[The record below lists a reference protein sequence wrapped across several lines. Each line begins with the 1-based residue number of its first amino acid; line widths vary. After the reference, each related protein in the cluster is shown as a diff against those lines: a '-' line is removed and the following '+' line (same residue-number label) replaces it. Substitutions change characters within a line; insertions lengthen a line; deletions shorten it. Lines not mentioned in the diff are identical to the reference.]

1 MTSHSDAKRLPQRFQ
16 HNRKIYPKATLTNM
30 TKNPKN
36 PANIAPAWVSLGFL
50 LAALARLRPH
60 MDLPLAPLG
69 VPWGSIVV
77 TIGKHFG
84 KSCTKSQK
92 RNQNGSSMEEQ
103 SSDIEPNLTQKQKYK
118 SSLIWSHL
126 FPENVCL
133 LAWIQTL
140 NVQTQ
145 TQENVPL

>member
-1 MTSHSDAKRLPQRFQ
+1 MTSHDGAKRLPQRFQ
-16 HNRKIYPKATLTNM
+16 HNRKICPKATLKNM
-30 TKNPKN
+30 TKN

-60 MDLPLAPLG
+60 MDLPLAALG

-92 RNQNGSSMEEQ
+92 
-103 SSDIEPNLTQKQKYK
+103 
-118 SSLIWSHL
+118 
-126 FPENVCL
+126 
-133 LAWIQTL
+133 
-140 NVQTQ
+140 
-145 TQENVPL
+145 